1 MWEVKLM
8 AHEQKIKFGKILKK
22 IRASKKMSQAELSK
36 KTGFP
41 QTTISDWETDKYSP
55 DIMEARKLAAALGV
69 PFSELLDEKSQ
80 SPKLEVG

>member
-1 MWEVKLM
+1 M

-22 IRASKKMSQAELSK
+22 IRVNKKLSQVGLSK

-55 DIMEARKLAAALGV
+55 DILEVRRLALALGV
-69 PFSELLDEKSQ
+69 TFSELFEKILNENVQ
-80 SPKLEVG
+80 SPKLKVG